1 MTDILNLL
9 AYLVYGDNEIEIKEE
24 NNESVQRIQK
34 GHDLSRLPI

>member
-24 NNESVQRIQK
+24 KNNGGNE
-34 GHDLSRLPI
+34 

>member
-24 NNESVQRIQK
+24 NTNDERQTERHS
-34 GHDLSRLPI
+34 